1 MNARGM
7 EEWEEAT
14 WRNSLGRGSE
24 HLWEDNTEG
33 KQEERERDEVCVT
46 QFCVLM
52 EDSTAISSA
61 AFSQHHH
68 RDGELGKSE
77 KRRDLK
83 SSVQVSV
90 LIACSGRWQRG
101 HIWLIVLFWL
111 PTARWMVLACVH
123 TRACIHFVYILGRCV
138 CVCAHIP
145 AVGVCPC
152 WFVCVSEKSSDFWI
166 FALLQVWESFTDT
179 GQLYEKL
186 YRVRS
191 SDWFV
196 GGVAL
201 QIPAACF
208 HCTFVMSRIVCV
220 CLCVHVW
227 VCECL
232 ELCTESL
239 RRRLW
244 MGEFHLYGSVCVCVY
259 LCARACVCCSGNM
272 SISISI
278 ILTCFSNLLTHV
290 RVIVSHSLHMCL
302 HLSLKQSC
310 HWRAWNNPSRTRT
323 LSRGCAHT
331 HTPPRA
337 HTRARAT
344 RRCRFVR
351 PLFPVWRNAVL
362 LIPTVVAQVFPPCSL
377 PPSALHHCIAP
388 FHLISH
394 L

>member
-61 AFSQHHH
+61 AFLQHHH

-77 KRRDLK
+77 KRWDLK

-111 PTARWMVLACVH
+111 PSARWMVLACVH
-123 TRACIHFVYILGRCV
+123 TRACIHFVYILGRRV

-152 WFVCVSEKSSDFWI
+152 WFVSVSVCEKSSDFWI

-186 YRVRS
+186 TE
-191 SDWFV
+191 WE
-196 GGVAL
+196 A
-201 QIPAACF
+201 QIGLSVVWRCRFQQRAFIA
-208 HCTFVMSRIVCV
+208 HLSWAGLCV
-220 CLCVHVW
+220 CVHVW

-232 ELCTESL
+232 
-239 RRRLW
+239 
-244 MGEFHLYGSVCVCVY
+244 
-259 LCARACVCCSGNM
+259 
-272 SISISI
+272 
-278 ILTCFSNLLTHV
+278 
-290 RVIVSHSLHMCL
+290 
-302 HLSLKQSC
+302 
-310 HWRAWNNPSRTRT
+310 
-323 LSRGCAHT
+323 
-331 HTPPRA
+331 
-337 HTRARAT
+337 
-344 RRCRFVR
+344 
-351 PLFPVWRNAVL
+351 
-362 LIPTVVAQVFPPCSL
+362 
-377 PPSALHHCIAP
+377 
-388 FHLISH
+388 
-394 L
+394 

>member
-1 MNARGM
+1 
-7 EEWEEAT
+7 
-14 WRNSLGRGSE
+14 
-24 HLWEDNTEG
+24 
-33 KQEERERDEVCVT
+33 
-46 QFCVLM
+46 M

-83 SSVQVSV
+83 SSVQLSV

-152 WFVCVSEKSSDFWI
+152 WFVFVCVSVCEKSSDFWI

-227 VCECL
+227 VFGAIHRKFKEEAL
-232 ELCTESL
+232 NEGIPFV
-239 RRRLW
+239 W
-244 MGEFHLYGSVCVCVY
+244 ICVCVY
-259 LCARACVCCSGNM
+259 LCARVCVCAA
-272 SISISI
+272 
-278 ILTCFSNLLTHV
+278 LARWAFQF
-290 RVIVSHSLHMCL
+290 
-302 HLSLKQSC
+302 QSY
-310 HWRAWNNPSRTRT
+310 
-323 LSRGCAHT
+323 
-331 HTPPRA
+331 
-337 HTRARAT
+337 
-344 RRCRFVR
+344 
-351 PLFPVWRNAVL
+351 
-362 LIPTVVAQVFPPCSL
+362 
-377 PPSALHHCIAP
+377 
-388 FHLISH
+388 
-394 L
+394 